1 MADTLRKREVKPPKR
16 FVADFSSHRS
26 QVGAKRKAAKPD
38 KTLYEIEIID
48 IDNAQDKVKIHYKG
62 YGSEF
67 DEWRSCVELGLPI
80 RLEKLRLPGEDS
92 FEDRYNSFYDSLY
105 REIKKKLY
113 STC

>member
-1 MADTLRKREVKPPKR
+1 MTDTLRKREVKPTKT
-16 FVADFSSHRS
+16 FSSRRS

-67 DEWRSCVELGLPI
+67 DECMEVSR
-80 RLEKLRLPGEDS
+80 
-92 FEDRYNSFYDSLY
+92 
-105 REIKKKLY
+105 
-113 STC
+113 